1 MVTIVGG
8 YKKALHEPLMSFLS
22 QMGIES
28 GLSTFGSVDSFQSG
42 QVFTSQRALT
52 FESSLVEVKYRSED
66 TNLDRLL
73 CSNRI
78 QWLVGQNAN

>member
-8 YKKALHEPLMSFLS
+8 CIKALHEPLMSLS